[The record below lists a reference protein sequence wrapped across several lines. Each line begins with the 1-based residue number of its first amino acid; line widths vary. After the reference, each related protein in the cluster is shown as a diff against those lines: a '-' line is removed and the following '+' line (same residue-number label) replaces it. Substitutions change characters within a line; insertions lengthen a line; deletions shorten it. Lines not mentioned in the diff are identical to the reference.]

1 MAATFL
7 AGRFPRRARTGA
19 VVACRLFCLTS
30 LACQR
35 PEDDPNAVYARIVA
49 IRRSEPKN
57 AVIEAEK
64 AYRRFGAADSES
76 AWRFRLLY
84 ADVLLDSDHAEL
96 AAGLLQGEPPS
107 GPRHAELAAW
117 LAASQV
123 RLAFANGDSELAQKR
138 QAEAL
143 ALLPGSRDP
152 CLRAQLLSTEIQA
165 LFFSGR
171 FQESSGRLAEMT
183 KAVKSCPDPY
193 WEAMQ
198 HFLSALELY
207 DQSRDEEALEAYQ
220 QALALARQRNLKLL
234 IPLLLG
240 SIASCHLNLGD
251 TDAALSELD
260 EAEAGYR
267 QTGQDFQRSI
277 DRGGRGL
284 IYSFL
289 KQYDQARVEFKAAL
303 SGAKAHNY
311 RPYVVTWLNELTTLN
326 CNTGDLRAAEALNRE
341 ALQTADSAQDKDEYE
356 TAQLNTARI
365 ARLRRDFPA
374 AYRLLQPLRSEA
386 SSKSFRWQV
395 QAERAQLLAAMN
407 RAGEARR
414 EFQAAIDT
422 AEAARGEI
430 HDQWNRITFSRQAL
444 ALYQRYVNFLIDRK
458 NCDEALRVAES
469 SHARQLL
476 AKLNVTE
483 KFAPLVDFSRVAQ
496 AQGAVILSYWLNG
509 DRSYVWVTTPK
520 ESHMCPLKD
529 TGKLASQIESYRR
542 QIEARVDF
550 LKSPQSSIELYN
562 ELIAP
567 AAALIPEGAD
577 VIVIPDGP
585 LANLNFETLIAP
597 QKPDKYWMSVV
608 SMRVAPSLTLL
619 HEKEQQTLAIDSM
632 LLVGGTHPPP
642 EFPTLP
648 GSQQEIDSIRALF
661 PSAQPLVLSAD
672 DATPA
677 RFLQADP
684 GRFSLIHLSAHAVA
698 VKENPLDSSI
708 ILTPEK
714 PDGVF
719 RLYARQLAAMH
730 LRAGL
735 VTLSACQGA
744 GAKAVPGEGL
754 VGLTWALLSAGA
766 HNVVAG
772 LWNVPDKASAQLMNT
787 FYAGLQK
794 GETPGQALHAA
805 KLAMLHRQAP
815 PYYWAAFQLYS
826 R

>member
-1 MAATFL
+1 M
-7 AGRFPRRARTGA
+7 
-19 VVACRLFCLTS
+19 
-30 LACQR
+30 
-35 PEDDPNAVYARIVA
+35 E
-49 IRRSEPKN
+49 
-57 AVIEAEK
+57 
-64 AYRRFGAADSES
+64 AYR
-76 AWRFRLLY
+76 
-84 ADVLLDSDHAEL
+84 
-96 AAGLLQGEPPS
+96 
-107 GPRHAELAAW
+107 
-117 LAASQV
+117 
-123 RLAFANGDSELAQKR
+123 
-138 QAEAL
+138 
-143 ALLPGSRDP
+143 
-152 CLRAQLLSTEIQA
+152 QA
-165 LFFSGR
+165 L
-171 FQESSGRLAEMT
+171 T
-183 KAVKSCPDPY
+183 V
-193 WEAMQ
+193 
-198 HFLSALELY
+198 
-207 DQSRDEEALEAYQ
+207 
-220 QALALARQRNLKLL
+220 ARRRNLKTL
-234 IPLLLG
+234 IPPLLG
-240 SIASCHLNLGD
+240 SIASCQLNLGD

-267 QTGQDFQRSI
+267 ETGQEFQRSI
-277 DRGGRGL
+277 DRGERGL

-289 KQYDQARVEFKAAL
+289 KQYDQARVEYQAAL
-303 SGAKAHNY
+303 SGAKAQSY
-311 RPYVVTWLNELTTLN
+311 RPYVVTWLNELTTLS
-326 CNTGDLRAAEALNRE
+326 CDTGELSSAERLNRE

-365 ARLRRDFPA
+365 ARLRHDFSG
-374 AYRLLQPLRSEA
+374 AYRQLQALRSA
-386 SSKSFRWQV
+386 GSSKSFRWQV
-395 QAERAQLLAAMN
+395 QAERAQLLAGMN

-422 AEAARGEI
+422 GEAARAEI
-430 HDQWNRITFSRQAL
+430 HDQWNRITFSGQAL
-444 ALYQRYVNFLIDRK
+444 ELYQRYVDFLIDRK
-458 NCDEALRVAES
+458 NFDEALRVAES

-476 AKLNVTE
+476 AKLNATE
-483 KFAPLVDFSRVAQ
+483 KFAPLVDFSRVAR

-509 DRSYVWVTTPK
+509 ERSYMWVTTPK
-520 ESHMCPLKD
+520 GSHMCALKG
-529 TGKLASQIESYRR
+529 TGKLASQIENYRR
-542 QIEARVDF
+542 QIDARMDF
-550 LKSPQSSIELYN
+550 LANPQSSIELYN

-597 QKPDKYWMSVV
+597 KNPERYWMSVV

-619 HEKEQQTLAIDSM
+619 HEKERRWSAIDSM

-642 EFPTLP
+642 EFRSLP
-648 GSQQEIDSIRALF
+648 GSQQEIDSIGALF
-661 PSAQPLVLSAD
+661 HSAHPLVLSGEQ
-672 DATPA
+672 ATPA

-708 ILTPEK
+708 VLTPEK

-719 RLYARQLAAMH
+719 RLYARQLAAMN

-772 LWNVPDKASAQLMNT
+772 LWNIPDKASAQLMDT

-794 GETPGQALHAA
+794 GQTPGQALRAA